1 MGIVGAVLGDIAG
14 SQHEFDRPV
23 DLDWQHCELYTENC
37 DFTDDSVMS
46 LAIKSAVDNHVDYQ
60 TEMRRIGQMY
70 PHCGYGNHFFEW
82 IFCTNPR
89 PYNSFGNGSAMR
101 VSYMLFIKVRSLSK
115 ASLSVISSQF
125 LLDL

>member
-70 PHCGYGNHFFEW
+70 PHC
-82 IFCTNPR
+82 
-89 PYNSFGNGSAMR
+89 
-101 VSYMLFIKVRSLSK
+101 
-115 ASLSVISSQF
+115 VIPEFANVPEAEVYRQLHPS
-125 LLDL
+125 